1 MSGEAVPDN
10 AAFTEEELFEKD
22 GLWHPKGGLIEEV
35 EPSKREGAVLPKKL
49 ETKTAAYYVETLPFE
64 TFALSDEQTVV
75 KLYFGLKGAKRLLPS
90 ESVTVSFRVQA
101 LEVVA
106 KPSPSKTYR
115 FHESILYEHT
125 VPDKCKVKVKTDH
138 ILVTLVKANEHA
150 YWENVSVN
158 RRAIGPVR
166 KSPPDFGRPTV
177 VVTGGTASLAV

>member
-10 AAFTEEELFEKD
+10 VTFTEEELVEKD

-35 EPSKREGAVLPKKL
+35 EPTKIESVILPKKL

-75 KLYFGLKGAKRLLPS
+75 KLYFGLKGAKNLLPS
-90 ESVTVSFRVQA
+90 DSVTISFRVQA

-106 KPSPSKTYR
+106 KPSASRIYR
-115 FHESILYEHT
+115 FHESILYEHI
-125 VPDKCKVKVKTDH
+125 VPDKCKAKVKTDH

-177 VVTGGTASLAV
+177 IVTGGIASPAV

>member
-1 MSGEAVPDN
+1 M
-10 AAFTEEELFEKD
+10 EEELVKKED

-35 EPSKREGAVLPKKL
+35 EGPALLPKKL
-49 ETKTAAYYVETLPFE
+49 ETSKAAEYVLTEPFE
-64 TFALSDEQTVV
+64 SFALSDEQTVV
-75 KLYFGLKGAKRLLPS
+75 KLYFGLKGAKGMLPA

-106 KPSPSKTYR
+106 KPSPSKVYR
-115 FHESILYEHT
+115 FHESILFEYI

-138 ILVTLVKANEHA
+138 IVVTLVKANQHA

-158 RRAIGPVR
+158 RKAIGPVR

-177 VVTGGTASLAV
+177 VVTGGTKPAPAQ